1 VLQRAWLLAIVTF
14 IGGWVALAAA
24 PGDRVAQLL
33 VYVGSVALVCVAVAG
48 IAIAADRLLGLR
60 RDSRAR
66 S

>member
-1 VLQRAWLLAIVTF
+1 MWLLAILTF
-14 IGGWVALAAA
+14 IGGWVALTVA

-33 VYVGSVALVCVAVAG
+33 VYVGSVALVCVAIAG